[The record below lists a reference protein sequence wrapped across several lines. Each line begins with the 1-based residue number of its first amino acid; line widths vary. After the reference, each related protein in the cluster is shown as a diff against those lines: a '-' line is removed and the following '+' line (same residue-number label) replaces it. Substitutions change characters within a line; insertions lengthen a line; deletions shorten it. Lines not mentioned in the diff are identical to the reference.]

1 MEMQLPSTN
10 YGTMHWLSEMG
21 MDDPFV
27 MKSVEGYPS
36 PVMSANTGPQC
47 STGSSN
53 LDAGCSQAASFLAR
67 EPQLKRPLASI
78 TSPQTTSLNRI
89 VHGVTGYE
97 HFAKLPKL
105 ESWGQQGFG
114 DMVQFSQPSSTCNIA
129 SKQSSTLNHTLDGFT
144 TTFPVFRDENIT
156 PKTPS
161 FQFEMGFSGKQQS
174 SITDLHSVMSTAT
187 KEASLSPSVSFC
199 GSGQRVGLPLM
210 SKDACGVNGSSDF
223 QKPGNDHIMAERK
236 RREKLSQ
243 RFIALS
249 AIVPGLKKMDKA
261 SILGDAIKYVKQL
274 QDRLNTMEECSPK
287 MVSMALKK
295 SGGDATTESSDTG
308 SFYQPDIEVR
318 LVGKNVLIRVHCEK
332 KKSLLLKMLAEL
344 EKLHLSVVNAN
355 VLSFTAMTLDL
366 TITAQV
372 EDDIELT
379 SDGIVKALQTFFKQ
393 LI

>member
-1 MEMQLPSTN
+1 MEMQLPSSN

-27 MKSVEGYPS
+27 MKSVDGYPS
-36 PVMSANTGPQC
+36 PVISTNAGPQC

-53 LDAGCSQAASFLAR
+53 LDVGCSQAASLLSR
-67 EPQLKRPLASI
+67 DPQLKRPLAGVASPHMPSI
-78 TSPQTTSLNRI
+78 NRI

-105 ESWGQQGFG
+105 ESWGQGFG
-114 DMVQFSQPSSTCNIA
+114 DTALFSHPSSTCNVH
-129 SKQSSTLNHTLDGFT
+129 SSTPNHALDSFLAS
-144 TTFPVFRDENIT
+144 FPILKDENIA

-161 FQFEMGFSGKQQS
+161 FHFEMGFSGKQQS
-174 SITDLHSVMSTAT
+174 SITDMHSVMSTAT
-187 KEASLSPSVSFC
+187 KEPSLSPSVSFC
-199 GSGQRVGLPLM
+199 GGGQRVGLPLM
-210 SKDACGVNGSSDF
+210 SKDTFGVNGSSDL

-274 QDRLNTMEECSPK
+274 QDRLKTIEECSPK
-287 MVSMALKK
+287 MVSIALQK
-295 SGGDATTESSDTG
+295 SGGDATTESSDTA
-308 SFYQPDIEVR
+308 SYKQPDIEVR

-332 KKSLLLKMLAEL
+332 RKSLLLKMLAEL
-344 EKLHLSVVNAN
+344 EKLQLSVVNAN

-372 EDDIELT
+372 EEEIELT
-379 SDGIVKALQTFFKQ
+379 ADGIIKALHAFFKQ
-393 LI
+393 LT